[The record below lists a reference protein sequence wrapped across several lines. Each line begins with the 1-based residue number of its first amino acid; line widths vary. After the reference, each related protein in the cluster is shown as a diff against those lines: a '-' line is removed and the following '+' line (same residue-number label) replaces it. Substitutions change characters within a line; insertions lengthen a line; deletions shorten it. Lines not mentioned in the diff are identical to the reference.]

1 MHLGKEL
8 FHKGAYCQ
16 LEKVAGSS
24 TIQAQLLHTLKVQQL
39 ASTRRIARVVE
50 LRLLAEEWMAG

>member
-1 MHLGKEL
+1 MRLGKEL

-24 TIQAQLLHTLKVQQL
+24 TIQAQLLHTPRVQKL
-39 ASTRRIARVVE
+39 ASARHIARVVVE
-50 LRLLAEEWMAG
+50 LRLLAEEEE